1 MNSLKRW
8 GLAGLIT
15 ITVLGFLLHYL
26 FSWTNGSKI
35 IGLFVPV
42 NESVW
47 EHLKL
52 GYWSVLVFSVAEYP
66 NIKHNVSN
74 YFFAKTI
81 GVLALEITII
91 IIFYGY
97 TLIAGKDILWLDIL
111 SYILGTVACQYL
123 TYIFLKSKPFSTL
136 TNGLSLT
143 VFIAIGILFGVA
155 TYYPPHSEVFKD
167 HNDNTYGI
175 YKEK

>member
-1 MNSLKRW
+1 
-8 GLAGLIT
+8 
-15 ITVLGFLLHYL
+15 
-26 FSWTNGSKI
+26 
-35 IGLFVPV
+35 VPV

-52 GYWSVLVFSVAEYP
+52 GYWSVLLFSMAEYP
-66 NIKHNVSN
+66 QIKHSVSN
-74 YFFAKTI
+74 YFLAKTI

-97 TLIAGKDILWLDIL
+97 TFIAGKDILWLDIL
-111 SYILGTVACQYL
+111 SYILGAIACQYL
-123 TYIFLKSKPFSTL
+123 TYLFLRSKPFSTL
-136 TNGLSLT
+136 TNRLSVVVL
-143 VFIAIGILFGVA
+143 IAIGIIFGVA
-155 TYYPPHSEVFKD
+155 TYHSPHIELFKD